1 MAYAICRY
9 SFWER
14 STQNPEQTGRT
25 ACSRMVPERIPSA
38 TSCAISPKRRPA
50 PSASTGLRRF
60 GQKAAW
66 HLQLQTAFLLLP
78 LCFLDASCHAS
89 LSDHPGRRR
98 MRGLTPSP
106 REGTCVLAMHLRL
119 SRTPSVPRTIR
130 SAGLPVSGIAA
141 LLHRSAYQRLKHAD
155 AFFYPVPH
163 GGNDGLGMADVRVCL
178 RMDRKPL
185 SPRTSMAEPDR
196 PRRYPPGKLP
206 A

>member
-1 MAYAICRY
+1 MLSAD
-9 SFWER
+9 
-14 STQNPEQTGRT
+14 
-25 ACSRMVPERIPSA
+25 IPSGSA
-38 TSCAISPKRRPA
+38 RPRILNRQAGQRAAGWSRNASRRPHPA
-50 PSASTGLRRF
+50 RSPRSARPRR
-60 GQKAAW
+60 
-66 HLQLQTAFLLLP
+66 LQLP

-98 MRGLTPSP
+98 MRGLVPSP
-106 REGTCVLAMHLRL
+106 REGARVLAMHLRL

-130 SAGLPVSGIAA
+130 SAGLSASGIAA
-141 LLHRSAYQRLKHAD
+141 LLRMSAYQRLKHAD